1 MTPRILCAIAGVTA
15 ALGLASAASA
25 QQTTASGQ
33 KDDWSYFASQNPK
46 ECWAVTS
53 PKSSTATRNGQRT
66 TVQRG
71 DIRLY
76 VTYRGAQPEVSF
88 AGGYPFAGNSTVTV
102 DVGGS
107 KFEMFTDG
115 EWAWPGTPADDQKI
129 VAALKGGAEAV
140 VSGKS
145 QRGTDTRDVF
155 SLKGVTASID
165 EAAKLCR

>member
-1 MTPRILCAIAGVTA
+1 MTPRILCAIVGMTA
-15 ALGLASAASA
+15 VMGLATAASA

-33 KDDWSYFASQNPK
+33 KDDWSYFASQSPK

-53 PKSSTATRNGQRT
+53 PKSSTASRDGKRAD
-66 TVQRG
+66 VSRG

-76 VTYRGAQPEVSF
+76 ITYRGGQPEVSF
-88 AGGYPFAGNSTVTV
+88 AGGYPFAANSTVSV

-115 EWAWPGTPADDQKI
+115 DWAWPGTPANDQRL
-129 VAALKGGAEAV
+129 VAALRGGAEAV
-140 VSGKS
+140 ITGHS

-155 SLKGVTASID
+155 SLKGVTAAVD